1 MAAGVNGT
9 KLTHADRATILAALN
24 MLNAANPCGYAGGAA
39 GGAAGD
45 AFSAKQAA
53 GCRHSSLFSAGDARH
68 RLRISA
74 ARCNHFVDFA
84 SVDFAAAAFAF
95 ASSMIGP
102 NGPN

>member
-39 GGAAGD
+39 GD

-53 GCRHSSLFSAGDARH
+53 ALQELKSALG
-68 RLRISA
+68 
-74 ARCNHFVDFA
+74 
-84 SVDFAAAAFAF
+84 
-95 ASSMIGP
+95 G
-102 NGPN
+102 

>member
-1 MAAGVNGT
+1 MRRHLADSGLPKAADLALAPFDRLEQIIPPMAAGVNGT

-53 GCRHSSLFSAGDARH
+53 ALQALKSALG
-68 RLRISA
+68 
-74 ARCNHFVDFA
+74 
-84 SVDFAAAAFAF
+84 
-95 ASSMIGP
+95 G
-102 NGPN
+102 